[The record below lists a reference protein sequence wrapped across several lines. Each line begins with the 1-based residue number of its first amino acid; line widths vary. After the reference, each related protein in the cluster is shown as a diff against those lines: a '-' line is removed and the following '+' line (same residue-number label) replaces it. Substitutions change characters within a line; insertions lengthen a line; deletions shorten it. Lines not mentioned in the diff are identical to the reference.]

1 MKKELNQYDVIVIG
15 AGASG
20 IIAAGSAA
28 SKGAKVM
35 VVEKMHKPGRKLLIT
50 GRGRCNITHQADIP
64 FFYEN
69 ITNNPRF
76 LKHAFNSF
84 FVDDILKI
92 LHDQGVPTTLE
103 RGNHVFPVSNQAM
116 DVLKALMS
124 WVRRFDV
131 EFIYDCKVKELIIE
145 EGALRGVAAE
155 TPKGKVN
162 FLASKVIIC
171 TGGKSYPETGSSG
184 DGYMLAKQAGHSI
197 VEPKPALLPLIT
209 RGDTAGKMQGL
220 GLSSVK
226 VVVWADGKK
235 IAERL
240 GDVMFAHYGFSGPA
254 IYYLSRFVIE
264 KLSEGCK
271 VELSI
276 DLIPEQD
283 EKTLDKRLLQEI
295 DNHGKMQFDNILKRF
310 IPSGLAEVI
319 LELTKIDGEK
329 ICNKVSAQERKQ
341 VLKLIKDFRFEVSGH
356 HGFKQAII
364 TAGGVSTTEI
374 SSKTMESK
382 ILKNLFFAGE
392 VIDIDAN
399 TGGFNLQ
406 LAYSTGWLAG
416 QSASNDIL

>member
-1 MKKELNQYDVIVIG
+1 MQNNPNQFDVIIVG

-20 IIAAGSAA
+20 IIAAGAA
-28 SKGAKVM
+28 AIKGAKVL

-50 GRGRCNITHQADIP
+50 GRGRCNITHKADIS

-69 ITNNPRF
+69 ITQNPRF

-84 FVDDILKI
+84 FVDDIIKI

-116 DVLKALMS
+116 DVLKALMN
-124 WVRRFDV
+124 WVRGFNV
-131 EFIYDCKVKELIIE
+131 EFVYDCKVKELILT
-145 EGALRGVAAE
+145 EGVLEGIAAE
-155 TPKGKVN
+155 THKGSVN
-162 FLASKVIIC
+162 LYAPKVIIC
-171 TGGKSYPETGSSG
+171 AGGKSYPETGSSG
-184 DGYMLAKQAGHSI
+184 DGYMLAQQAGHNI
-197 VEPKPALLPLIT
+197 IEPKPALLPLIT
-209 RGDTAGKMQGL
+209 KGDTAGKLQGL

-235 IAERL
+235 IAERI
-240 GDVMFAHYGFSGPA
+240 GDLMFAHYGFSGPA
-254 IYYLSRFVIE
+254 IYFLSRFVVE
-264 KLSEGCK
+264 KMKEGCK

-276 DLIPEQD
+276 DLFPQKD
-283 EKTLDKRLLQEI
+283 EKALDKELLSEL
-295 DNHGKMQFDNILKRF
+295 DNHGKMQLDNVLKRF
-310 IPSGLAEVI
+310 IPASMVDVFFEIIKL
-319 LELTKIDGEK
+319 DGK
-329 ICNKVSAQERKQ
+329 KGCNKVSAHERKQ
-341 VLKLIKDFRFEVSGH
+341 ILKLMKDFRFEIAGH

-364 TAGGVSTTEI
+364 TAGGVPTNEI

-416 QSASNDIL
+416 HSASLNIL